1 MLSYGKAITLL
12 LCSVMLV
19 FRCAGPS
26 VLSSAETAYQPA
38 DCKKIPNQ
46 NWKYHH
52 LNKVS
57 SRNMVLL
64 YSLGGGSAMSQH
76 TAMPLSSTRSYSSA
90 EKNSTTFFSNSQ
102 IETANDWKDQMNL
115 SDIEDEEAVEE
126 NVKSVTN
133 STFSRSNRLDHY
145 LDDKTDRHGD
155 RVSRLIA
162 KAEGLLGREGGE
174 FLALQILEEAQR
186 MHPSHSNILDAM
198 ANIYLESER
207 EDAARELLEKSI
219 RINPNGPYEKWF
231 SYAELLENEEMALE
245 AYKNGIRIAEKNLH
259 VFEKIVQDQP
269 LAPWRQ
275 NAVDSAHEIRNHLAS
290 AHSSV
295 AQLILSKI
303 QDAVDLESVSCS
315 SSSRHYWIEKKTMK
329 NKALHHAEQAVNFNP
344 NTFETHAILATVYL
358 DAAINRTA
366 AAIALENAFEAYE
379 KYDHDDPT
387 PTNVVLSGIK
397 AAMELGLTKKA
408 LAILEERINMSGNM
422 EQMNSDN
429 AEENESSVKL
439 EVCGEL

>member
-1 MLSYGKAITLL
+1 
-12 LCSVMLV
+12 
-19 FRCAGPS
+19 
-26 VLSSAETAYQPA
+26 VLIFT
-38 DCKKIPNQ
+38 Q
-46 NWKYHH
+46 N
-52 LNKVS
+52 NFDVC
-57 SRNMVLL
+57 R
-64 YSLGGGSAMSQH
+64 
-76 TAMPLSSTRSYSSA
+76 R
-90 EKNSTTFFSNSQ
+90 
-102 IETANDWKDQMNL
+102 
-115 SDIEDEEAVEE
+115 
-126 NVKSVTN
+126 
-133 STFSRSNRLDHY
+133 
-145 LDDKTDRHGD
+145 
-155 RVSRLIA
+155 
-162 KAEGLLGREGGE
+162 
-174 FLALQILEEAQR
+174 
-186 MHPSHSNILDAM
+186 
-198 ANIYLESER
+198 
-207 EDAARELLEKSI
+207 
-219 RINPNGPYEKWF
+219 
-231 SYAELLENEEMALE
+231 
-245 AYKNGIRIAEKNLH
+245 
-259 VFEKIVQDQP
+259 
-269 LAPWRQ
+269 
-275 NAVDSAHEIRNHLAS
+275 
-290 AHSSV
+290 
-295 AQLILSKI
+295 ILSKI